1 VTGGGRAASQSP
13 ETYIPLDIPMA
24 TRQDGRL
31 RETALDDD
39 ARFREQKLK
48 IDPANNGAKSE
59 YREALSLPMLLH
71 KHSHIQTMYHPSDN
85 PVQ

>member
-1 VTGGGRAASQSP
+1 MQPANPRRHTYPWIFRWPPGKTADSENLTAS
-13 ETYIPLDIPMA
+13 
-24 TRQDGRL
+24 
-31 RETALDDD
+31 DDD

-59 YREALSLPMLLH
+59 YREALSLSMLLH
-71 KHSHIQTMYHPSDN
+71 KHSYIQTIYHPSDN